1 MMRLCHSFSTRP
13 LGVEAYNTAALRRL
27 IGNVWYFALSVAYA
41 KRSGAYIVLHT
52 DTFGKAML
60 GHLPYDEIHLTLDDM
75 PADISPRFWAAGKI
89 FAQEAEPI
97 GSLHIDGDV
106 FIKRADLLADIEH
119 SDWGTICQHRE
130 NDVFYKSE
138 YHWFERVPGL
148 CAEVGLELADT
159 GAFNCGIIGWRDAKA
174 KARYIAGYKALTIG
188 VSKAMR
194 GALLANSKGTPDL
207 IAEQLWAKQCADI
220 SGTKVRYLFDGN
232 YPCRDEACRVGF
244 QHVLTSRKYNDIDK
258 VKTILLREFPA
269 IYNST
274 YKLCKNL

>member
-52 DTFGKAML
+52 DSFGKAML

-106 FIKRADLLADIEH
+106 FIKRADL
-119 SDWGTICQHRE
+119 
-130 NDVFYKSE
+130 
-138 YHWFERVPGL
+138 
-148 CAEVGLELADT
+148 LADT

-258 VKTILLREFPA
+258 VKTILQREFPA
-269 IYNST
+269 IYNTT